1 MSKQTL
7 GIFLPHLHIC
17 ASVHVISATSEYFC
31 LAVVQARR
39 VEGWSSSRATPDV
52 RCLFKYFHGFCKT
65 LFMLLKLLWDIDQT
79 YAFICDPDQHS
90 FTEGVSDLQPSSLKH
105 SSRRSRSERGAVI
118 SGWSLHPVY
127 WPWSPSSGRSTSSM
141 RSSSSSSA
149 VPGDSRLFRISWEPW
164 RSTLVSTVSLEIH
177 LLLYPEV
184 SMLAQRCAEPSV
196 MVDAV
201 MAFRCHSCVFGAVS
215 GSIPMT
221 LSPTNQYLLMEHI
234 KQKRRENPQLW
245 MMFLNRLK
253 TLGALE

>member
-1 MSKQTL
+1 M
-7 GIFLPHLHIC
+7 
-17 ASVHVISATSEYFC
+17 
-31 LAVVQARR
+31 VQARR

-52 RCLFKYFHGFCKT
+52 RCLVKYFHGFCKT
-65 LFMLLKLLWDIDQT
+65 LFILLKLLWDID
-79 YAFICDPDQHS
+79 
-90 FTEGVSDLQPSSLKH
+90 LW
-105 SSRRSRSERGAVI
+105 SRSAFFHWRGQRPAAIQPETFITWAVI

-177 LLLYPEV
+177 LLLYPKV